1 MKLVTGSSGFIGSNI
16 EADLK
21 WDRSTCDL
29 TDYNRVLELFDQHPI
44 KTVVHCAAR
53 HGSALEMGKD
63 HTGYIENNIICDMN
77 IIKACRESG
86 VENLLMLST
95 ITSFDPRNPS
105 PFTRTVCSNKI
116 GK

>member
-44 KTVVHCAAR
+44 KTVVHCAV
-53 HGSALEMGKD
+53 LDMDLLLKWVK
-63 HTGYIENNIICDMN
+63 IIQV
-77 IIKACRESG
+77 ILR
-86 VENLLMLST
+86 T
-95 ITSFDPRNPS
+95 ISY
-105 PFTRTVCSNKI
+105 VI
-116 GK
+116 

>member
-63 HTGYIENNIICDMN
+63 HTGC
-77 IIKACRESG
+77 
-86 VENLLMLST
+86 LLY
-95 ITSFDPRNPS
+95 TSPS
-105 PFTRTVCSNKI
+105 PRDYAASRMPSSA
-116 GK
+116 